1 MNVNSIR
8 MTCSWMDS
16 SDSYHAF
23 WGSRMFAARV
33 KELCPTLPAAGVVDY
48 HQICFWMIFFALKH
62 DGHIFATASRVEG
75 HVLSCLRNQ
84 PLAAQLGTMT
94 TR

>member
-1 MNVNSIR
+1 
-8 MTCSWMDS
+8 MDS

-48 HQICFWMIFFALKH
+48 HQICFWMIFFALKKMSTSLLLLL
-62 DGHIFATASRVEG
+62 GWKGTFF
-75 HVLSCLRNQ
+75 HVSETNQ